1 MHSNPG
7 AQSEGTNARGGT
19 IPISALKS
27 TPQQNTQLFEGRIKL
42 WRKKLWVWPHVKEE
56 ALGRMTEWRVT
67 SSHLPIFLGIAL
79 IQVRNLNEDSSTTY
93 LPT

>member
-1 MHSNPG
+1 MSMRSMHSNPG

-42 WRKKLWVWPHVKEE
+42 WRKKL
-56 ALGRMTEWRVT
+56 
-67 SSHLPIFLGIAL
+67 
-79 IQVRNLNEDSSTTY
+79 
-93 LPT
+93 